1 MDKFIPKQGDII
13 EVSIYSDLTSFN
25 RLEFIA
31 MTNDNKYLCW
41 SKDKTTAVSE
51 NMLDL

>member
-41 SKDKTTAVSE
+41 SKDKTTACVRE
-51 NMLDL
+51 YVDL